1 MDNSKYKSSYS
12 EQGLWDKIA
21 KFAGKA
27 GRELVVNVL
36 KLYYAMA
43 LGKATPAQVAAIIG
57 ALGYF
62 ISPVDAVPDVLPGGY
77 VDDAGVI
84 GLAVS
89 TLACCSDP
97 EVVRAAKAKAS
108 EWFDCIFRS
117 IPVHFPAVY

>member
-1 MDNSKYKSSYS
+1 MFFLLKLNINSNSMDNRKYESSYT
-12 EQGLWDKIA
+12 EKGLWDKIA
-21 KFAGKA
+21 KFASKA

-62 ISPVDAVPDVLPGGY
+62 ISPVDAVPDMLPGGY

-97 EVVRAAKAKAS
+97 EVVSAAKAKAS
-108 EWFDCIFRS
+108 EWFD
-117 IPVHFPAVY
+117 

>member
-1 MDNSKYKSSYS
+1 MDNSKYKSSYT
-12 EQGLWDKIA
+12 EEGLWDKIA
-21 KFAGKA
+21 KFASKA
-27 GRELVVNVL
+27 GKELVVNVL

-62 ISPVDAVPDVLPGGY
+62 ISPVDAVPDLLPGGY

-97 EVVRAAKAKAS
+97 EVVSAAKAKAS
-108 EWFDCIFRS
+108 EWFD
-117 IPVHFPAVY
+117 